1 MIGQTISHYRIVEKL
16 GGGGMGVVYKAEDNN
31 LHRFVALKFL
41 PDEVV
46 RDSQALA
53 RFQREA
59 QAASA
64 LNHPNICTIYEVGQQ
79 DGHPFLVMEFL
90 DGMTLKNRIAGKPV
104 ETGVLLGLAIEVA
117 DALDAAHSECI
128 IHRDIKP
135 ANIFI
140 TKRGHAKILDFG
152 LAKALHT
159 TEQQESA
166 RTSPPTMTA
175 EAYFTS
181 PGTTVGTVAYMS
193 PEQVRGKE
201 LDGRTDLF
209 SFGIVLYEMAT
220 GLLPFRGDT
229 SGIIFDAI
237 LNRLPISPVR
247 LNPEV
252 ATELERIINKALE
265 KDQNLR
271 YQHASEL
278 RADLQRAKR
287 DTSSGRIDSY
297 SGTGALSVPVDGNL
311 SLPPPVSQAKRAKL
325 FRAVFVGAAGVVVAF
340 MLLAWW
346 LRFRLPSPKVLATK
360 QVTRD
365 GVAKTRLV
373 TDGSRLYTTE
383 NSGANIFLVQ
393 TSVMGGET
401 SPILSPFTNVDLLE
415 ISPDHSQLL
424 VVDFAGTEREDQFWL
439 LPLPTGSPRR
449 MADVIGHG
457 CAWSPDGHRLVFVKG
472 SDLYGATADGTDV
485 HKLISVSG
493 TPFRPGFS
501 PDGTRIRFTIVDA
514 DKNSSSLWEI
524 RSDGRDLH
532 PLLPDWR
539 AVPTEC
545 CGCWSPDGRYYFF
558 LSDASASRNLWVL
571 REPDG
576 FFRNRSTAPFQLT
589 TGPIS
594 FHDPVSSPDG
604 KKLFV
609 NGLQARAELVRYDPK
624 FHQFVPF
631 LSGISAGELDVSRD
645 GKWVTYVSY
654 PENILWRSHLDGS
667 DRLQLTY
674 PPVSAGLPRWSPDGS
689 QIAYVDTQPGR
700 PWRIFLISAQGGTPQ
715 EVVSENHAQVD
726 ATWSPDGKQLAFG
739 RTGFVGSTE
748 PFAIYVV
755 DLNSRRISAIPGSE
769 NLYSPR
775 WSPDGRHL
783 AAMSSD
789 SKRLLLFDFKTQKW
803 SDWINE
809 FGAVGFPSLTRT
821 RTMWISS
828 HLWKDTD
835 PDIPS

>member
-1 MIGQTISHYRIVEKL
+1 
-16 GGGGMGVVYKAEDNN
+16 
-31 LHRFVALKFL
+31 
-41 PDEVV
+41 
-46 RDSQALA
+46 
-53 RFQREA
+53 
-59 QAASA
+59 
-64 LNHPNICTIYEVGQQ
+64 
-79 DGHPFLVMEFL
+79 
-90 DGMTLKNRIAGKPV
+90 
-104 ETGVLLGLAIEVA
+104 
-117 DALDAAHSECI
+117 
-128 IHRDIKP
+128 
-135 ANIFI
+135 
-140 TKRGHAKILDFG
+140 
-152 LAKALHT
+152 
-159 TEQQESA
+159 
-166 RTSPPTMTA
+166 
-175 EAYFTS
+175 
-181 PGTTVGTVAYMS
+181 MS

-237 LNRLPISPVR
+237 LNRPPISPVR

-252 ATELERIINKALE
+252 PAELERIINKALE
-265 KDQNLR
+265 KDHNLR

-287 DTSSGRIDSY
+287 DTSSGRVDTY
-297 SGTGALSVPVDGNL
+297 SGTGALSALVDG
-311 SLPPPVSQAKRAKL
+311 SPILPPSVGQAKRAKL
-325 FRAVFVGAAGVVVAF
+325 SRPVLLGIAGVVATF
-340 MLLAWW
+340 AIFAWW
-346 LRFRLPSPKVLATK
+346 LRSPLPAPKVLATR
-360 QVTRD
+360 QITRD
-365 GVAKTRLV
+365 GVGKERLV

-383 NSGANIFLVQ
+383 GSGANNFLVQ
-393 TSVMGGET
+393 ASVMGGET
-401 SPILSPFTNVDLLE
+401 SPILNPFTNVDLLE

-424 VVDFAGTEREDQFWL
+424 VVNFVGTEQEDQFWL

-449 MADVIGHG
+449 MADVVGHG
-457 CAWSPDGHRLVFVKG
+457 GAWSPDGHRLVFVKG
-472 SDLYGATADGTDV
+472 SDLYVAAADGTDV

-493 TPFRPGFS
+493 TPIRPGFS
-501 PDGTRIRFTIVDA
+501 PDGTRVRFTIVDA
-514 DKNSSSLWEI
+514 EKNSSSLWEI
-524 RSDGRDLH
+524 RSDGTDLR
-532 PLLPDWR
+532 PVLAGWR

-558 LSDASASRNLWVL
+558 VSNTPASRNLWAL
-571 REPDG
+571 REPDS
-576 FFRNRSTAPFQLT
+576 FFRSRSLAPFQLT

-624 FHQFVPF
+624 SHQFVPF

-654 PENILWRSHLDGS
+654 PENILWRSHIDGS
-667 DRLQLTY
+667 DRMQLTY
-674 PPVSAGLPRWSPDGS
+674 PPVSAGLPRWSPDGA

-715 EVVSENHAQVD
+715 EVVSENHTQVD

-755 DLNSRRISAIPGSE
+755 DLNSRQVSTIPGSE
-769 NLYSPR
+769 NLFSPR

-789 SKRLLLFDFKTQKW
+789 SKKLLLFDFKTKKW

-809 FGAVGFPSLTRT
+809 SGAVGFPNWSPDGNYVYYDSSFTEHPTYRRIRVGQTR
-821 RTMWISS
+821 SE
-828 HLWKDTD
+828 LLLDLKDLRRYFSTPAGNWSGLA
-835 PDIPS
+835 PDGSGLFVRDLSTEEIYALDLELP